1 MAAGPL
7 EGIRVLEFT
16 QIIAGPLACQNLS
29 DMGADVIKVE
39 PPEGEPWRLA
49 SQFMPGESKVFQS
62 LNRGKRSLVL
72 DLAKEEAQE
81 VVHRLVPEM
90 DVVVINYRPDVARR
104 LRIDYPTLK
113 ALRPDLVYVDNTAF
127 GRRGPWAE
135 RPGYD
140 IVVQGVSGLMAAEG
154 KVDSESGAPGV
165 IVSVAIADYATG
177 LAMAWGVCA
186 ALFHRERTGRGQLVE
201 STLLQTAMAVQNS
214 TVFDLPAADEAV
226 QLVMDD
232 VGRLRAEGHGYRDLV
247 AAYSRGAWYK
257 ANIYYRGWE
266 TKDGAVAIGALSPPL
281 REAVRAALE
290 TDFLGA
296 NAPDADLLDEAW
308 LEQAEAR
315 VREIEAQVREKTTD
329 EWLEIFE
336 RHGVPCGPV
345 RFPQELLD
353 DPQVEANEMLV
364 ELEHE
369 LSGPQRQVGPV
380 LRMSDSPLA
389 AQGPSP
395 ALGCDTEAILSEA
408 GYDAAEV
415 AALREAGAVG

>member
-1 MAAGPL
+1 MVSGPL

-16 QIIAGPLACQNLS
+16 QIIAGPFACQNLS

-49 SQFMPGESKVFQS
+49 SQFMPGESKTFQS

-72 DLAKEEAQE
+72 DMARPEAQE

-90 DVVVINYRPDVARR
+90 DVVVINYRPDVAER
-104 LRIDYPTLK
+104 LRVDYPTLK
-113 ALRPDLVYVDNTAF
+113 ALRPDLIYVDNTAF
-127 GRRGPWAE
+127 GRRGPWAG

-154 KVDSESGAPGV
+154 KVDAESGAPGI

-186 ALFHRERTGRGQLVE
+186 ALYHRERTGRGQLVE

-214 TVFDLPAADEAV
+214 TVFDLPAADEAA
-226 QLVMDD
+226 QMVMGD
-232 VGRLRAEGHGYRDLV
+232 VTRLREEGHGYRDLV

-257 ANIYYRGWE
+257 ANIFYRGWE
-266 TKDGAVAIGALSPPL
+266 TKDGAVVIGALSPPL
-281 REAVRAALE
+281 REAARAALE
-290 TDFLGA
+290 TDFLGSDD
-296 NAPDADLLDEAW
+296 PDADLLDEAW
-308 LEQAEAR
+308 LEQAQAW
-315 VREIEAQVREKTTD
+315 VREIEAKVREKTTA

-345 RFPQELLD
+345 RFPRELLD

-364 ELEHE
+364 DLDHE

-389 AQGPSP
+389 ARGPSP
-395 ALGCDTEAILSEA
+395 PLGRDTDAILVEA
-408 GYDAAEV
+408 GYDTAAI
-415 AALREAGAVG
+415 AALREQGAIA